1 MTVPIHTSAKDLK
14 NTSNRARLYLLAAD
28 NPDFHCHLGRIF
40 GRMGTR
46 QSSTGCRHSHMYSV
60 SNNAKCRK
68 SDRSESTKFWN
79 QPVVSRLRKRQLR
92 DVFDNERNAA
102 NWFKKIERTL

>member
-46 QSSTGCRHSHMYSV
+46 QSSTGCRH
-60 SNNAKCRK
+60 
-68 SDRSESTKFWN
+68 
-79 QPVVSRLRKRQLR
+79 
-92 DVFDNERNAA
+92 
-102 NWFKKIERTL
+102 